1 MINQFAHIESL
12 VLVTGMSGAGKSTA
26 MAVLEDSGYF
36 CIDNLPVP
44 LLEEFLTL
52 SQTGGERYR
61 KTALL
66 LDINSKESRSDIVS
80 FINSFDPRPPNLT
93 LIFFDADNPAI
104 IRRYGETRRPHPG
117 FDANKDRNLEDTIQR
132 ERSRLL
138 PVKEVANF
146 ICDTSKFN
154 VHALRRELG
163 DFIATLGKTPGRTVR
178 VNFLSFGFKYGI
190 PLDCDLL
197 ADVRFLKNPF
207 FVDEL
212 RELGGLDPGVAAYVL
227 ESDGCRE
234 FLQRYTELLNFLLP
248 RYVFEGKAYVN
259 IGIGCTGGKH
269 RSVAIAQ
276 ELSTKLNAG
285 TYLISVKH
293 RDLSR

>member
-1 MINQFAHIESL
+1 MINQFSHIESL

-44 LLEEFLTL
+44 LLEDFLTL
-52 SQTGGERYR
+52 SETGGDRYR
-61 KTALL
+61 RTALL
-66 LDINSKESRSDIVS
+66 LDINSKESRSDIVT
-80 FINSFDPRPPNLT
+80 FIQSYNPRPENLI

-117 FDANKDRNLEDTIQR
+117 FDAIKDRNLEDTIQR

-146 ICDTSKFN
+146 VCDTSKYN

-163 DFIATLGKTPGRTVR
+163 DFISSLGKVPGRSVR
-178 VNFLSFGFKYGI
+178 INFLSFGFKYGI

-207 FVDEL
+207 FIEEL
-212 RELGGLDPGVAAYVL
+212 RELGGLDTPISDYVL
-227 ESDGCRE
+227 QSDGCQE
-234 FLQRYTELLNFLLP
+234 FLTRYTDLLGFLLP
-248 RYVFEGKAYVN
+248 RYIVEGKAYVN

-269 RSVAIAQ
+269 RSVAVAQ
-276 ELSTKLNAG
+276 ELSTRLSGGN
-285 TYLISVKH
+285 YLISVKH